1 MDSLVDSFTGPW
13 MAARSR
19 SHWLQ
24 TRNAIA
30 VMTLLSCALQQHAFA
45 QAKSTPAL
53 PPAVLLNTAGAQQVG
68 GAALDPVIQTALE
81 DLDVVNVVA
90 KPGMDL
96 GAVQLVIDCVAETPE
111 CLRAVTTQQSADV
124 LIAPSLTRTSGEVV
138 LSLLRFDARGKG
150 EMKRVTH
157 RQPGQTLTSETLD
170 AVPDL
175 LRELFELP
183 PKPKAPA
190 VTPAPTT
197 PGETAPEPMPEAPM
211 EPPAANGGA
220 PVGPILLGVGGAL
233 VIGTAAILGA
243 SVNGSRSDFD
253 HLTMLPNK
261 SMTQVDEA
269 ISKQNSAKTRA
280 VVANVLWGVGGAA
293 LLGAGIWLA
302 VDLATRPD
310 RAYVEE
316 NNTSAKLSPLVG
328 PHQLGL
334 VLTQRGEGL

>member
-1 MDSLVDSFTGPW
+1 VL
-13 MAARSR
+13 
-19 SHWLQ
+19 
-24 TRNAIA
+24 
-30 VMTLLSCALQQHAFA
+30 TLLACALQGRALA
-45 QAKSTPAL
+45 QQKPTPAL
-53 PPAVLLNTAGAQQVG
+53 PPAVLLNTAGAQAGG

-81 DLDVVNVVA
+81 ELEVVNIVSR
-90 KPGMDL
+90 PGMDL

-124 LIAPSLTRTSGEVV
+124 LIAPSLARTSGELV
-138 LSLLRFDARGKG
+138 LSFLRFDARGQG

-157 RQPGQTLTSETLD
+157 RQQGQTLTSATLD

-190 VTPAPTT
+190 LAAAPTT
-197 PGETAPEPMPEAPM
+197 ISETSLEPLPEAPM

-233 VIGTAAILGA
+233 VIGAAAVLGA
-243 SVNGSRSDFD
+243 TVNSARDDYD
-253 HLTMLPNK
+253 HLTMSSDK
-261 SMTQVDEA
+261 RSEDIDEA
-269 ISKQNSAKTRA
+269 EAKRDSAKTRA
-280 VVANVLWGVGGAA
+280 VVTNVLWGVGGAA

-302 VDLATRPD
+302 VELATRPD
-310 RAYVEE
+310 RAYVED
-316 NNTSAKLSPLVG
+316 NRTSAKLSPLVG

-334 VLTQRGEGL
+334 VWTQRGEGL